1 VSDYHAVSRITANK
15 LGAKFSMSPAT
26 ADGSWPCPKDTLR
39 SSRELSSSMAE
50 LKHSELPEKFRGADF
65 GAIGRLVD
73 DHVGERA
80 DNSTLPLMVIAAHE
94 DCRRV
99 A

>member
-1 VSDYHAVSRITANK
+1 MSDYHPVCRITANK

-26 ADGSWPCPKDTLR
+26 ADGSWPSRKDTLR
-39 SSRELSSSMAE
+39 ASRELTSSMAE
-50 LKHSELPEKFRGADF
+50 FKHSELPEIFQGADF
-65 GAIGRLVD
+65 GAIGRLVG